1 MRIIFYKNTSNVKAI
16 NKNIEQLQSIECIV
30 KNDSFDIFS
39 PVLNLSSIDINTGV
53 NYCFIEE
60 TNRYYFID
68 KIEHLNNQLIKLSM
82 SCDFLMSNKNTIL
95 NGSGLVT
102 KSENNINDY
111 ATTFDVL
118 ETKQTKVVNFSDSNK
133 FTDNKLYF
141 LGVN

>member
-39 PVLNLSSIDINTGV
+39 PLLILSDININNGV

-68 KIEHLNNQLIKLSM
+68 KIEHLNKQLIKLSM

>member
-39 PVLNLSSIDINTGV
+39 PILNLSSIDINTGV

-68 KIEHLNNQLIKLSM
+68 KIEHLNKQLIKLSM